1 MKTILHI
8 EGMSCQNCVR
18 HVKEALEAVPG
29 VKSAAVSLDD
39 KSAAVDHG
47 EPATAAMLKAAIED
61 AGYEL
66 LP

>member
-1 MKTILHI
+1 MKSTLYI

-18 HVKEALEAVPG
+18 HVKEALEEVPG
-29 VKSAAVSLDD
+29 VKSAVVSLDD
-39 KSAAVDHG
+39 KSAEVEHT
-47 EPATAAMLKAAIED
+47 ETATAAILKAAVAD